1 MKREKWPFELNL
13 LRIKDD
19 ELIYARK
26 PENVEKANDKNKFAP
41 KALSD
46 KYVFSPSSYLSGKW
60 LYKNMETAWTNHL
73 WLAWWFRFCTHKFSC
88 AENVL
93 WKASIISGLYMLIR
107 TPFKWLIW
115 KFFED
120 NEIQKSNSFTSKPA
134 FAFFETLSV
143 TSLILWVVWECF
155 ESYNHERKDKKR
167 DRLIGRKGMLA

>member
-60 LYKNMETAWTNHL
+60 LYKNMETA
-73 WLAWWFRFCTHKFSC
+73 
-88 AENVL
+88 
-93 WKASIISGLYMLIR
+93 
-107 TPFKWLIW
+107 
-115 KFFED
+115 
-120 NEIQKSNSFTSKPA
+120 
-134 FAFFETLSV
+134 
-143 TSLILWVVWECF
+143 
-155 ESYNHERKDKKR
+155 
-167 DRLIGRKGMLA
+167 